1 MSCASETY
9 SSTIVG
15 SLFPTRYSS
24 SAVTPRSRVRATE
37 TANQKPAFE
46 PTANV
51 IPDSTHADPEYV
63 WGDEGPIND

>member
-15 SLFPTRYSS
+15 SRMPACPAHYSS
-24 SAVTPRSRVRATE
+24 SVATPPLRRVQFPTTPAT
-37 TANQKPAFE
+37 TSIA
-46 PTANV
+46 
-51 IPDSTHADPEYV
+51 DSTKTDPEYV